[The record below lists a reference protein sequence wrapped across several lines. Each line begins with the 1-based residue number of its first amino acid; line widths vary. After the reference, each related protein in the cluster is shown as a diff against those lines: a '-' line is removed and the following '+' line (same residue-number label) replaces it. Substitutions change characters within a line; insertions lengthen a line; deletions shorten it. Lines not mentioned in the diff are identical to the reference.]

1 MYYCAVRFEDETYEV
16 TIINEGES
24 IILHTKSH
32 PASGDIERILGNRPK
47 SRILVEKNLPD
58 SKAIDHLSKF
68 LSDTHHETLFLT
80 KTELQEVF
88 SRHRETIPHINDTHQ
103 LARLALYH
111 WKSDHAPEEHSS
123 GFLHELATGLDENE
137 E

>member
-1 MYYCAVRFEDETYEV
+1 MYYCAVRFQDESYEV

-47 SRILVEKNLPD
+47 SRILLEKDHPN
-58 SKAIDHLSKF
+58 SHAIDLLAKF
-68 LSDTHHETLFLT
+68 LSDTQHETLLLS
-80 KTELQEVF
+80 KNELQEIF
-88 SRHRETIPHINDTHQ
+88 SRHHEVIPHINDTHQ
-103 LARLALYH
+103 MARLALYH
-111 WKSDHAPEEHSS
+111 WKSDHAPDDLSG

>member
-32 PASGDIERILGNRPK
+32 PSSGDIERILGNRPK
-47 SRILVEKNLPD
+47 SRILVEKILPD
-58 SKAIDHLSKF
+58 SKAIDHLSTF

-80 KTELQEVF
+80 RSELKEIFQRHQEVV
-88 SRHRETIPHINDTHQ
+88 PHINDTHQ
-103 LARLALYH
+103 MARLALYH
-111 WKSDHAPEEHSS
+111 WKSEQAPEETSG